1 MKDLTDVI
9 HEMVALF
16 DRMSLP
22 YAIMG
27 GIAVRAYGLP
37 RPTYDVDFTLA
48 LSRHELGGLFKAVEE
63 LGYSI
68 PSAYE
73 GGWVDQVGG
82 MPLVKIRLCLAGKGV
97 DADVFLAE
105 TAFQREVIARRE
117 ACMVEGQQVN
127 AGERRGSDPSQTYR
141 KPSADFIDVQDV
153 QFMQGNLDE
162 DYMRRWAR
170 ELGVAE
176 KLDEVL
182 AARS

>member
-9 HEMVALF
+9 HELVALF

-48 LSRHELGGLFKAVEE
+48 VPRERLRGLFASVEE

-68 PSAYE
+68 PTAYD

-82 MPLVKIRLCLAGKGV
+82 MPLVKIRLSLEGKGI

-105 TAFQREVIARRE
+105 TAFQQEVIARRVT
-117 ACMVEGQQVN
+117 CTVEEQPVSLVT
-127 AGERRGSDPSQTYR
+127 AEDLILFKLIASRPRDL
-141 KPSADFIDVQDV
+141 IDVQDIL
-153 QFMQGNLDE
+153 FTQGDLDE
-162 DYMRRWAR
+162 AYMRRWAK

-176 KLDEVL
+176 KLEEVL
-182 AARS
+182 AARP

>member
-9 HEMVALF
+9 HELVALF

-48 LSRHELGGLFKAVEE
+48 VPRERLRGLFAAVEE

-68 PSAYE
+68 PTAYE
-73 GGWVDQVGG
+73 GGGVDQVGG
-82 MPLVKIRLCLAGKGV
+82 MPLVKIRLYLDGKGI
-97 DADVFLAE
+97 DADMFLAE
-105 TAFQREVIARRE
+105 TAFQQEVIARRVT
-117 ACMVEGQQVN
+117 CTVEEQPVSLVT
-127 AGERRGSDPSQTYR
+127 AEDLILFKLIASRPRDL
-141 KPSADFIDVQDV
+141 IDVQDIL
-153 QFMQGNLDE
+153 FTQGDFDE
-162 DYMRRWAR
+162 ASMRRWAV

-176 KLDEVL
+176 KLEEVL
-182 AARS
+182 AARA